1 MSQRADTLDLARLS
15 MTSGEGRRL
24 TDLEVH
30 LDDLVLWSDRYATPE
45 TVPVTL
51 DLSRMTGG
59 GWALRLR
66 FSSTL
71 DGPCMRCLGE
81 AMPEISVDSREIH
94 EHDAGNDPELTSPYI
109 DESDVL
115 DLASWARDALALEL
129 PRQIVCRPDCAGLCP
144 VCGEDLNE
152 AGPEHSHERAPDPR
166 WDALRELN
174 LDASQN

>member
-1 MSQRADTLDLARLS
+1 MSQRADTLDLARLA

-24 TDLEVH
+24 TDLEVP
-30 LDDLVLWSDRYATPE
+30 LDDLELWSERYATPP

-71 DGPCMRCLGE
+71 DGPCMRCLSP
-81 AMPEISVDSREIH
+81 AMPQLDVDAREVH
-94 EHDAGNDPELTSPYI
+94 EHDAGGDPELTSPYI
-109 DESDVL
+109 DAADVL
-115 DLASWARDALALEL
+115 DLAAWARDALALEL
-129 PRQIVCRPDCAGLCP
+129 PRQVVCRPDCAGLCP
-144 VCGEDLNE
+144 VCGEDLNT
-152 AGPEHSHERAPDPR
+152 AGPEHQHERAPDPR
-166 WDALRELN
+166 WAALRELN

>member
-24 TDLEVH
+24 TDLEVP
-30 LDDLVLWSDRYATPE
+30 LGDIELWSERYATPD

-66 FSSTL
+66 FDATL
-71 DGPCMRCLGE
+71 SGTCMRCLGP
-81 AMPEISVDSREIH
+81 ASPSISVDSREVH
-94 EHDAGNDPELTSPYI
+94 EHDAGGDPELTSPYV
-109 DESDVL
+109 DDADVL
-115 DLASWARDALALEL
+115 DLAAWARDALALEL
-129 PRQIVCRPDCAGLCP
+129 PRQVLCRPDCAGLCA

-152 AGPEHSHERAPDPR
+152 AGPDHQHDREPDPR
-166 WDALRELN
+166 WAALRDLN
-174 LDASQN
+174 LN